1 MVEIKVSPSM
11 NNDSRVT
18 IIILYD
24 NIKVVLVVND
34 NKVVTFLLWSK
45 TLIMVMLTTS
55 PIFFSASDKL

>member
-1 MVEIKVSPSM
+1 M

>member
-34 NKVVTFLLWSK
+34 NKVVTFLL
-45 TLIMVMLTTS
+45 
-55 PIFFSASDKL
+55 